1 MHRYISKCLPAAAAA
16 IGLFCAAGL
25 HGADEPA
32 VAGGQTAAQAR
43 LTNMAAGTNQPAK
56 PPVFGFAPGTTNPPN
71 FFQTVPLTNAPR
83 PFFPFNAGT
92 GQTAPEAS
100 AAMPTK
106 AADPE
111 LPAGPA
117 ADKPAKSLRDGRNE
131 TAGRPSDAP
140 TTAMPFPGFVPVPS
154 PSAPD
159 TPAAAAS
166 DEEEDDWEA
175 DMVTTN
181 SDETLVRLKYEN
193 WDVDEVL
200 KQYSEWTGRALM
212 KAPDV
217 PAAKITLKCPRR
229 IPRRE
234 ALLAIEGI
242 LGMHGIAL
250 VPLGDKFLKVV
261 TIGVARQ
268 SGMSTTTGP
277 LDEKVSDTGH
287 LVSRIM
293 ELKHL
298 EIAEAQGTLQ
308 NLVSPNGKI
317 IPLERINCLLITDA
331 AVNLKRI
338 AEVLELIDLPMGSRE
353 EFRIFQINYAKAS
366 EIQSKIEAIIADTQT
381 TDNRAS
387 LLRQQLLAA
396 RMPLRR
402 PGQPPTPA
410 AAATTSSAGSMDRS
424 LIQGKVKIVA
434 DDRTNILIIITRP
447 DQFAFFDNII
457 SALDKQVEP
466 DVSIKVIRLEYADS
480 EKVVDV
486 LNSLVGASKSSS
498 TAKTPADKKQ
508 DDSKTRPLP
517 PSFPQPGQAQP
528 AAARESSGEIT
539 IEGRLSDDVKIIA
552 DPRIN
557 ALLIMASK
565 TDMAVIEDVLT
576 KVDIMLSQ
584 VLIEVVIIEVNLDD
598 NTRMGVDWLQRS
610 MIAYNE
616 KQSGERRAFLGFSG
630 ASRVGTQGALRNAA
644 NITTIADSP
653 AGDLSGLTYY
663 FTLFDFNIDAVLNML
678 ATSSD
683 ARILSTP
690 IILTTDNTEAKIL
703 VGEKRPIVTSTS
715 LSSGGVQ
722 QSAYQYTDI
731 GIELNVTPRI
741 NKKGF
746 VVMEIEQTIDNT
758 GGDVTIDQNKV
769 PIITT
774 RELNASVAINDGRT
788 IVLGG
793 LVSTEESTGN
803 SGIPFLRRIPLLG
816 LLFRSDTE
824 EKARRELLVMITPYV
839 LDTPERALEETAR
852 RHAAMGDATNMWL
865 KGWTASDL
873 AKPDPDRDENAA
885 PRRRP
890 ELELPAPAAMTTN
903 AGAPDAGTQPQ

>member
-1 MHRYISKCLPAAAAA
+1 MHRHILKCLPAA
-16 IGLFCAAGL
+16 LFAAGL
-25 HGADEPA
+25 F
-32 VAGGQTAAQAR
+32 VTAR
-43 LTNMAAGTNQPAK
+43 LADAEEPGSGSEQAPAAGQAGKIQPSAR

-71 FFQTVPLTNAPR
+71 FFQPVPLTNAPLPVFMPDNDR
-83 PFFPFNAGT
+83 AG
-92 GQTAPEAS
+92 QLAPAS
-100 AAMPTK
+100 AEAVPPH
-106 AADPE
+106 AAAPE
-111 LPAGPA
+111 LPASPA
-117 ADKPAKSLRDGRNE
+117 ASRPEKSLRNIGDGS
-131 TAGRPSDAP
+131 AGQ
-140 TTAMPFPGFVPVPS
+140 
-154 PSAPD
+154 
-159 TPAAAAS
+159 PAAAPVTAGPFTGFTPSSAS
-166 DEEEDDWEA
+166 DQAAAGIAAEDEDDWEP
-175 DMVTTN
+175 DLVTTN
-181 SDETLVRLKYEN
+181 SDELPVRLKYEN

-229 IPRRE
+229 IPKRE

-250 VPLGDKFLKVV
+250 VPMGDKFLKVV
-261 TIGVARQ
+261 PIGVARQ
-268 SGMSTTTGP
+268 SGMATLTGP

-317 IPLERINCLLITDA
+317 IPLERINCLLITDT

-338 AEVLELIDLPMGSRE
+338 AEVLELIDLPIGSRE
-353 EFRIFQINYAKAS
+353 EFRIFQIRYAKAS

-410 AAATTSSAGSMDRS
+410 AAAATPSAAGSLERS

-447 DQFAFFDNII
+447 DQFDFFDNII
-457 SALDKQVEP
+457 AALDKQVDP

-498 TAKTPADKKQ
+498 TAKTPTDKRQ
-508 DDSKTRPLP
+508 DDSRTRPLP
-517 PSFPQPGQAQP
+517 TSFPQPAPAQP
-528 AAARESSGEIT
+528 APAGGGNAGGEIT

-565 TDMAVIEDVLT
+565 TDMEVIEDVLT

-616 KQSGERRAFLGFSG
+616 KQSGGRRAFLGFSG
-630 ASRVGTQGALRNAA
+630 ASRAGAEAVLRNAA
-644 NITTIADSP
+644 AINTIGDSP
-653 AGDLSGLTYY
+653 AGPGSGLTYY
-663 FTLFDFNIDAVLNML
+663 FTFFDFNIDAVLNML

-703 VGEKRPIVTSTS
+703 VGERRPIVTSTS

-722 QSAYQYTDI
+722 QSGYAYTDI
-731 GIELNVTPRI
+731 GIELVVTPRI

-746 VVMEIEQTIDNT
+746 VVMDIEQTIDNV

-803 SGIPFLRRIPLLG
+803 TGIPFLRRIPLLG
-816 LLFRSDTE
+816 MLFRSDSE

-839 LDTPERALEETAR
+839 LDTPERAMEETAR
-852 RHAAMGDATNMWL
+852 RHSAMGASTNLWL

-873 AKPDPDRDENAA
+873 AKPDPDQEENTK
-885 PRRRP
+885 PRQRP
-890 ELELPAPAAMTTN
+890 ELELPTPAAPAN
-903 AGAPDAGTQPQ
+903 GGAPDAAAPPP

>member
-1 MHRYISKCLPAAAAA
+1 MNCIAQDLKLNMHRQFSKCLPAAAAA
-16 IGLFCAAGL
+16 IGLLAAAGL
-25 HGADEPA
+25 HAADET
-32 VAGGQTAAQAR
+32 AGANPTS
-43 LTNMAAGTNQPAK
+43 K
-56 PPVFGFAPGTTNPPN
+56 PPVFGFAPGTTNPPD
-71 FFQTVPLTNAPR
+71 FFQAAPATNAPR
-83 PFFPFNAGT
+83 PFFPLNAGP
-92 GQTAPEAS
+92 GQPAPDAP
-100 AAMPTK
+100 AVMPA

-111 LPAGPA
+111 PPAGPA
-117 ADKPAKSLRDGRNE
+117 ALKPAKSLRDGSDD
-131 TAGRPSDAP
+131 TAGRPTAAP
-140 TTAMPFPGFVPVPS
+140 VAATPFPGFVPIPAAAD
-154 PSAPD
+154 AP
-159 TPAAAAS
+159 PAAAAS

-181 SDETLVRLKYEN
+181 ADETLVRLKYEN

-261 TIGVARQ
+261 PIGVARQ
-268 SGMSTTTGP
+268 SGMSTMTGP

-410 AAATTSSAGSMDRS
+410 AASTSTAGSMDRS

-447 DQFAFFDNII
+447 DQFDFFDNII

-508 DDSKTRPLP
+508 DDSRTRPLP
-517 PSFPQPGQAQP
+517 PSFPQPAQTQP
-528 AAARESSGEIT
+528 AAARETSGEIT

-565 TDMAVIEDVLT
+565 TDMAVIEDVLS

-644 NITTIADSP
+644 NINTIGDSP

-731 GIELNVTPRI
+731 GIDLNVTPRI

-816 LLFRSDTE
+816 LLFRSDTD

-873 AKPDPDRDENAA
+873 AKPDPDREENAP

-890 ELELPAPAAMTTN
+890 ELELPASAVPSN
-903 AGAPDAGTQPQ
+903 AGAPDAGTHPQ